1 MWELRSSLAAEH
13 GKLMAQDKELT
24 ILGGI
29 AAAEQGEQLDRAA
42 QRQVRESWQHGVAS
56 AVGAAE
62 RHASKPRSK

>member
-24 ILGGI
+24 IL
-29 AAAEQGEQLDRAA
+29 AASLRQNRASSWIE
-42 QRQVRESWQHGVAS
+42 RHSVRYASRGSTGVAS